1 MPLLIVLWQASGES
15 KKTSIRTKTAL
26 EQLVAEG
33 RFRGGIVPYGYK
45 LEPSGI
51 LNKRKHEVMKLVIEE
66 NEADAIRLMFRLCVN
81 SGYGRC
87 RIASALND
95 SGLKNRDGQNWHEA
109 TVGHILHNI
118 LYTGVLRS
126 GSSRSDVI
134 PELQIVAPNTFCQ
147 AQILMRE
154 RTNAHD
160 AARTLPRNTRGQAM
174 LSGNIRCGHCGGRL
188 ILTSSTADYV
198 KADLDDMIVSMRD
211 AGLLPNSIN
220 SYMRV
225 LKSFFSWCN
234 EQGLTRL
241 NIPLYKAEETV
252 KETYSDAELTALLKK
267 PDIRKTTFAEY
278 RDWVIINFLLNC
290 GSRAATVRAIQIR
303 DVDLDG
309 GVVFY
314 RHTKNR
320 KAQVIPLCSPMIAIL
335 REYGRYRGGEPTD
348 YLFCTETGTQLTE
361 NGLRQSIARYNTRR
375 GVQKTSI
382 HLFRHTFARKYL
394 IDCGGDAF
402 TLQKLL
408 GHSAL
413 AMTKY
418 YCAIYDA
425 DLTKN
430 YDNFSPLAQMKADGA
445 KIKMP
450 AKGR

>member
-1 MPLLIVLWQASGES
+1 MMKKIRMNCTATLDETFADFLLSRRAKGLAEKTLES
-15 KKTSIRTKTAL
+15 YSSQWKAVARHLDTGTDIAAL
-26 EQLVAEG
+26 Q
-33 RFRGGIVPYGYK
+33 
-45 LEPSGI
+45 
-51 LNKRKHEVMKLVIEE
+51 
-66 NEADAIRLMFRLCVN
+66 
-81 SGYGRC
+81 
-87 RIASALND
+87 
-95 SGLKNRDGQNWHEA
+95 
-109 TVGHILHNI
+109 
-118 LYTGVLRS
+118 
-126 GSSRSDVI
+126 
-134 PELQIVAPNTFCQ
+134 
-147 AQILMRE
+147 
-154 RTNAHD
+154 
-160 AARTLPRNTRGQAM
+160 
-174 LSGNIRCGHCGGRL
+174 
-188 ILTSSTADYV
+188 
-198 KADLDDMIVSMRD
+198 KADLDDMIVSMRE
-211 AGLLPNSIN
+211 AGLSPNSIN

-335 REYGRYRGGEPTD
+335 REYGRYRGGESTD

-375 GVQKTSI
+375 GVRKTSI

-408 GHSAL
+408 GHSTL
-413 AMTKY
+413 AMTKH

-430 YDNFSPLAQMKADGA
+430 YDNFSPLAQMKASGA
-445 KIKMP
+445 KIKMA